1 MIKRPQEMIN
11 DVNTEVAVLQS
22 VVYKIDNT
30 VAEIAKTS
38 SEITRLLA
46 VHDSRINNL
55 ETGNKET
62 VTDVRDLYKKMN
74 DNTKE
79 ILSKIDDMEVRIE
92 DKIKEHNDKALHQ
105 QKAISDR
112 LAVLENWRWFVVGGS
127 LVLGFLLKHLDVF
140 K

>member
-1 MIKRPQEMIN
+1 VEN
-11 DVNTEVAVLQS
+11 NLNTEVAVLQS

-30 VAEIAKTS
+30 VAEIAKS
-38 SEITRLLA
+38 SAEVTRLLA

-55 ETGNKET
+55 ETGSKET
-62 VTDVRDLYKKMN
+62 ITDVRDLYKKMN

-92 DKIKEHNDKALHQ
+92 DKIKEHTDKSSIQH
-105 QKAISDR
+105 KVISDR
-112 LAVLENWRWFVVGGS
+112 LTVLENWRWLVVGGAIA
-127 LVLGFLLKHLDVF
+127 LGFLLKHLDVF

>member
-1 MIKRPQEMIN
+1 VEN
-11 DVNTEVAVLQS
+11 NLNTEVAVLQS

-30 VAEIAKTS
+30 VAEIAKS
-38 SEITRLLA
+38 SAEVTRLLA

-55 ETGNKET
+55 ETGSKET
-62 VTDVRDLYKKMN
+62 ITDVRDLYKKMN

-92 DKIKEHNDKALHQ
+92 DKIKEHTDKSSIQHKL
-105 QKAISDR
+105 ISDR
-112 LAVLENWRWFVVGGS
+112 LTVLENWRWLVVGGAIA
-127 LVLGFLLKHLDVF
+127 LGFLLKHLDVF

>member
-1 MIKRPQEMIN
+1 MEN
-11 DVNTEVAVLQS
+11 NLNTEVAVLQS

-30 VAEIAKTS
+30 VAEIAKS
-38 SEITRLLA
+38 SAEVTRLLA

-55 ETGNKET
+55 ETGSKET
-62 VTDVRDLYKKMN
+62 ITDVRDLYKKMN

-92 DKIKEHNDKALHQ
+92 DKIKEHTDKSSIQH
-105 QKAISDR
+105 KVISDR
-112 LAVLENWRWFVVGGS
+112 LTVLENWRWLVVGGAIA
-127 LVLGFLLKHLDVF
+127 LGFLLKHLDVF

>member
-1 MIKRPQEMIN
+1 MEN
-11 DVNTEVAVLQS
+11 NLNTEVAVLQS

-30 VAEIAKTS
+30 VAEIAKS
-38 SEITRLLA
+38 SAEVTRLLA

-55 ETGNKET
+55 ESGNKDT
-62 VTDVRDLYKKMN
+62 ITDVRDLYKKMS

-92 DKIKEHNDKALHQ
+92 DKIKEHTDKSSAQH
-105 QKAISDR
+105 KVISDR
-112 LAVLENWRWFVVGGS
+112 LSVLENWRWLVVGGAIA
-127 LVLGFLLKHLDVF
+127 LGFLLKHLDVF